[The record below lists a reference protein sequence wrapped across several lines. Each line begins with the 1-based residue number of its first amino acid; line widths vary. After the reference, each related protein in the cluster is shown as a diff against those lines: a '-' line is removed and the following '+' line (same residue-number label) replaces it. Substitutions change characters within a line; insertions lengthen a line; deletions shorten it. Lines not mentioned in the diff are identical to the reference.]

1 MQISGRRIAA
11 TVVTGIFYLSLAG
24 APAWAAG
31 SPLGDL
37 GVPIGS
43 TGTGVSCS
51 RAVKEILPKGW
62 RLELPGAPAM
72 CRSVSWRA
80 GDSAL
85 EVYERIGAQSGL
97 AVVADVGSRIV
108 MLGTRASIAGEHD
121 THAPRLSGPH
131 AFVDTSVRAP
141 LKAIATHYKLRLQ
154 CASACDRSL
163 PGPVT
168 LMLGGDIGEDAR
180 LLERSLGPLE
190 PLRITEDPVTRVL
203 DVRPASQASFAVDF
217 PRPRKPWWRRWF

>member
-11 TVVTGIFYLSLAG
+11 TAVAGIFYLSLAG

-31 SPLGDL
+31 SPLGGL
-37 GVPIGS
+37 GAPIGS
-43 TGTGVSCS
+43 QGTGVSCS

-85 EVYERIGAQSGL
+85 GVYERIGAQSGL
-97 AVVADVGSRIV
+97 AVVADVGAKIV
-108 MLGTRASIAGEHD
+108 MLGTRASIAGARGA
-121 THAPRLSGPH
+121 HAPRLSGPH

-141 LKAIATHYKLRLQ
+141 LEAIATHYKLRLQ
-154 CASACDRSL
+154 CVSACDRPL

-168 LMLGGDIGEDAR
+168 LTLEGDIGEDAR

-190 PLRITEDPVTRVL
+190 PLRITENPVTRVL
-203 DVRPASQASFAVDF
+203 NVRLASRASFAVEF
-217 PRPRKPWWRRWF
+217 RRPKKPWWQRWF